1 MSAASVCQ
9 LRAATAVLLD
19 MRTWVESREEDGVLV
34 TGTELEAVGVVE
46 LRFPPRYAQARFQP
60 ERGYLAVVLDG
71 DLRKQFASRTLGLA
85 AGSAATIPAD
95 ATHTAA
101 FGDGGARVLIVK
113 PPGDLNGAARKLLL
127 GVGARRDPGLAAL
140 AHRIST
146 ELVARDSAAPVAVAG
161 LALELVAAAVRCEPA
176 KLPSRRPAW
185 LAAVVERLHEHP
197 AGCLCLAELAATA
210 GVDPAHLGRVFH
222 RHYGVSIGTY
232 VRRLRL
238 DRAAAR
244 VAGTDAPLASIAAEQ
259 GFADQ
264 SHFTRAFKLHT
275 GVTPARYRRLTGPG

>member
-1 MSAASVCQ
+1 VQ
-9 LRAATAVLLD
+9 R
-19 MRTWVESREEDGVLV
+19 WVENREEDGVLV
-34 TGTELEAVGVVE
+34 TETALGAVGVVE

-60 ERGYLAVVLDG
+60 EHGYLAVVLDG
-71 DLRKQFASRTLGLA
+71 NLDKAFPSRTLELA
-85 AGSAATIPAD
+85 ADSAATIPAG
-95 ATHTAA
+95 AAHAAA
-101 FGDGGARVLIVK
+101 FGDGGARILIVK
-113 PPGDLNGAARKLLL
+113 PPTDADGTARMLLRS
-127 GVGARRDPGLAAL
+127 VGARRDPGLGAL
-140 AHRIST
+140 ARRVSS

-161 LALELVAAAVRCEPA
+161 LALELVAAAVRCAPA

-185 LAAVVERLHEHP
+185 LAAVVERLHDH
-197 AGCLCLAELAATA
+197 ADGRLCLAELAATA

-244 VAGTDAPLASIAAEQ
+244 VAGTDAPLATIAAEQ

-264 SHFTRAFKLHT
+264 SHFTRAFKRHI
-275 GVTPARYRRLTGPG
+275 GVTPARYRRLAGPS